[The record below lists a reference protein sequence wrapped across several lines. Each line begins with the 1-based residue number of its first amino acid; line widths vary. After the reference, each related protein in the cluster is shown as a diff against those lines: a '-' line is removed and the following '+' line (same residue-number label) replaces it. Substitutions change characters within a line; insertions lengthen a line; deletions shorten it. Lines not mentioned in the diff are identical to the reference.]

1 MARKGFEQRYK
12 TRPSEVADRAPK
24 PQKKFA
30 DRFKASPSPVV
41 KALASNVRR
50 LRKER
55 GLSQEELAGKC
66 KIEQQSVS
74 LIESGRANATLKIV
88 EKLAVA
94 LDVHFVDLFEA
105 PPRLRRSNS
114 PAK

>member
-1 MARKGFEQRYK
+1 MARKRFGQQYK
-12 TRPSEVADRAPK
+12 TRPSEVADRDPK
-24 PQKKFA
+24 PKKKFA
-30 DRFKASPSPVV
+30 ERFKTRPSPVV

-55 GLSQEELAGKC
+55 GLSQEELAGEC

-74 LIESGRANATLKIV
+74 LIESGRANPTLMMV
-88 EKLAVA
+88 ESLARA
-94 LDVHFVDLFEA
+94 LDVPFVDLFEA
-105 PPRLRRSNS
+105 RPRLRRSNS

>member
-30 DRFKASPSPVV
+30 DRFKTRPSPVV
-41 KALASNVRR
+41 QALASYVRR

-55 GLSQEELAGKC
+55 GWSQEALAGEC
-66 KIEQQSVS
+66 KLDQQSVS
-74 LIESGRANATLKIV
+74 LIESGRANPTLMIV
-88 EKLAVA
+88 ESLAIA
-94 LDVHFVDLFEA
+94 LDVHFADLFEA
-105 PPRLRRSNS
+105 PPRIRRSNS

>member
-1 MARKGFEQRYK
+1 MARKGFGQRYK
-12 TRPSEVADRAPK
+12 TRPSAIADRDSKPK
-24 PQKKFA
+24 KKFA
-30 DRFKASPSPVV
+30 DRFRTRPSPVV

-55 GLSQEELAGKC
+55 GWSQEELAGEC

-74 LIESGRANATLKIV
+74 LIESGRANPTLMMV
-88 EKLAVA
+88 ESLAVA
-94 LDVHFVDLFEA
+94 LDVSFAALFEA
-105 PPRLRRSNS
+105 PPRIRRTNS

>member
-1 MARKGFEQRYK
+1 V
-12 TRPSEVADRAPK
+12 T
-24 PQKKFA
+24 
-30 DRFKASPSPVV
+30 
-41 KALASNVRR
+41 ALASNVRR

-55 GLSQEELAGKC
+55 GWSQEELAGEC

-74 LIESGRANATLKIV
+74 LIEGGRANPTLMMV
-88 EKLAVA
+88 ESLAIA
-94 LDVHFVDLFEA
+94 LDVPFADLFEA